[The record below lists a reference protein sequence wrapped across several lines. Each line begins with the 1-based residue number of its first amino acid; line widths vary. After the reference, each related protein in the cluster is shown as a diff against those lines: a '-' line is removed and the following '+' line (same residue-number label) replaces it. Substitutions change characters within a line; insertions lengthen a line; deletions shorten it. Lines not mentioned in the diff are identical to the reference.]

1 VSALSD
7 PRKAKAFRFVRHE
20 YADGEARL
28 VYAFDDDAEMIER
41 VGFPDAPPL
50 LPERQ
55 AAFEA
60 ALTLLHLIAGVS
72 YYKAGVPGEIR
83 VEDGSLDAATA
94 GFLEQVYVHGLA
106 EFVYQNKLD
115 LRGGIRFPYSRHPG
129 GSLDPAPF
137 EESKELDSGFRRTA
151 AAGSRSEQ
159 RSWPEGRAADAA
171 SNDEHKSHTALD
183 SQSRSAMA
191 LNLPRRTLVPI
202 GGGKDSLV
210 SVEMLKSVHEPATAV
225 WIGDSA
231 LIAACAQRTGLPTL
245 NLKRTLAPEL
255 FEYNRLGALNGHV
268 PVTAIN
274 SAILLCAAILYGY
287 DAIAFSNERSASVAT
302 LEYDGQPVNH
312 QWSKGLDFERA
323 LRDYTTSHIAADVD
337 YFSLL
342 RPLSELAVT
351 REFARRTQYDDV
363 FSSCNR
369 NFRIRGARPSD
380 RWCGQCPKC
389 HFVFLALAPFVAK
402 PRLLAIFGRNLL
414 DDAALAPGFDALLE
428 YRGHKPFECVGE
440 GRESRAAMHALTQ
453 RPEWAED
460 ALIARFASELA
471 PQLARGELHLGAL
484 LLPSSAHF
492 LPERLRGLVH
502 AAD

>member
-1 VSALSD
+1 MSALSD
-7 PRKAKAFRFVRHE
+7 PRKARAFRFVRHE
-20 YADGEARL
+20 YGDGEARL
-28 VYAFDDDAEMIER
+28 VYAFDDGPEMIES

-50 LPERQ
+50 SPAGQ
-55 AAFEA
+55 VAFDV
-60 ALTLLHLIAGVS
+60 ALKLLHLVAGVS

-83 VEDGSLDAATA
+83 VEGQTLDTATA
-94 GFLEQVYVHGLA
+94 EFLGEVYLHGLA
-106 EFVYQNKLD
+106 EFAYQNKLD
-115 LRGGIRFPYSRHPG
+115 LRGRIRFPSLDRHPR
-129 GSLDPAPF
+129 GSGDALSTQ
-137 EESKELDSGFRRTA
+137 SKMDSRLRGNDGVGTHV
-151 AAGSRSEQ
+151 
-159 RSWPEGRAADAA
+159 A
-171 SNDEHKSHTALD
+171 SL
-183 SQSRSAMA
+183 Q
-191 LNLPRRTLVPI
+191 LPRRTLVPI

-231 LIAACAQRTGLPTL
+231 LIAACAHRTGLPTL

-274 SAILLCAAILYGY
+274 SAILLCAAIRYGY

-323 LRDYTTSHIAADVD
+323 LREYTKSHIAADLD

-342 RPLSELAVT
+342 RPWSELAVT

-369 NFRIRGARPSD
+369 NFRIRAARPSD

-414 DDAALAPGFDALLE
+414 DDGALAPGFDALLE
-428 YRGHKPFECVGE
+428 FRGHKPFECVGE

-460 ALIARFASELA
+460 ALVARFASEIA
-471 PQLARGELHLGAL
+471 PQLDRGELDLMPL
-484 LLPSSAHF
+484 LLPSTEHF
-492 LPERLRGLVH
+492 LPERVRGLAH
-502 AAD
+502 GAT

>member
-1 VSALSD
+1 MIGSGD
-7 PRKAKAFRFVRHE
+7 PRKAKAFRFVRRE

-28 VYAFDDDAEMIER
+28 VYAFDDGPEMIER
-41 VGFPDAPPL
+41 IGFPEASPL
-50 LPERQ
+50 PPERQ
-55 AAFEA
+55 AAFDA

-83 VEDGSLDAATA
+83 VEGETLDAATA
-94 GFLEQVYVHGLA
+94 GFLEQVYLHGLA
-106 EFVYQNKLD
+106 EFAYQNRMD
-115 LRGGIRFPYSRHPG
+115 LRGRIRFPNSRHPG
-129 GSLDPAPF
+129 LTSSVV
-137 EESKELDSGFRRTA
+137 ESRR
-151 AAGSRSEQ
+151 
-159 RSWPEGRAADAA
+159 
-171 SNDEHKSHTALD
+171 NDEVAVP
-183 SQSRSAMA
+183 

-210 SVEMLKSVHEPATAV
+210 SVEMLKSVNEPMTAAWV
-225 WIGDSA
+225 GDSA

-245 NLKRTLAPEL
+245 NPRRTLAPEL

-323 LRDYTTSHIAADVD
+323 LRDYTKSHIAADLD

-342 RPLSELAVT
+342 RPWSELAVT
-351 REFARRTQYDDV
+351 REFARHTQYDDV

-369 NFRIRGARPSD
+369 NFRIRGTRPSD

-414 DDAALAPGFDALLE
+414 DDAVLAPAFDALLE

-460 ALIARFASELA
+460 ALVARFATEIA
-471 PQLARGELHLGAL
+471 PQLDLGELDLAPL
-484 LLPSSAHF
+484 LQPSSEHF
-492 LPERLRGLVH
+492 LPERLRSLLLGS
-502 AAD
+502 A

>member
-1 VSALSD
+1 VSALTD
-7 PRKAKAFRFVRHE
+7 PRKSKSLRFVRHE

-28 VYAFDDDAEMIER
+28 VYAFDDGPEMIER
-41 VGFPDAPPL
+41 VGFPDAPALSPGR
-50 LPERQ
+50 E
-55 AAFEA
+55 AAFDA
-60 ALTLLHLIAGVS
+60 ALRLLHLIAGVS
-72 YYKAGVPGEIR
+72 YFKAGVPGEIR
-83 VEDGSLDAATA
+83 VENALPDATTA
-94 GFLEQVYVHGLA
+94 EFLEQVYVHGLA
-106 EFVYQNKLD
+106 EFAYQNKLD
-115 LRGGIRFPYSRHPG
+115 LRGRIRFPFLDRHPR
-129 GSLDPAPF
+129 GSGDPLSTQ
-137 EESKELDSGFRRTA
+137 SKMDSRLRGNDG
-151 AAGSRSEQ
+151 AGTHV
-159 RSWPEGRAADAA
+159 A
-171 SNDEHKSHTALD
+171 SLH
-183 SQSRSAMA
+183 
-191 LNLPRRTLVPI
+191 LPRRTLVPI

-210 SVEMLKSVHEPATAV
+210 SVEMLKSVHEPMTAV
-225 WIGDSA
+225 WVGDSA

-274 SAILLCAAILYGY
+274 SVILLCAAILYGY
-287 DAIAFSNERSASVAT
+287 DVIAFSNERSASVAT

-312 QWSKGLDFERA
+312 QWSKGLDFEHA
-323 LRDYTTSHIAADVD
+323 LRDYVKSHIAADLD

-342 RPLSELAVT
+342 RPWSELAAT
-351 REFARRTQYDDV
+351 REFARRAQYDDV

-460 ALIARFASELA
+460 ALVARFASEIA
-471 PQLARGELHLGAL
+471 PQLDRAELDLASL
-484 LLPSSAHF
+484 LQPSPEHF
-492 LPERLRGLVH
+492 LPERLRGLLH
-502 AAD
+502 GAA

>member
-1 VSALSD
+1 MSALSD
-7 PRKAKAFRFVRHE
+7 PRKAKTFRFVRHE

-28 VYAFDDDAEMIER
+28 VYAFDDDAEMVER
-41 VGFPDAPPL
+41 IGFPDAPPL
-50 LPERQ
+50 PLERR

-60 ALTLLHLIAGVS
+60 ALSLLHLIAGVS

-83 VEDGSLDAATA
+83 VESGVLDAATA
-94 GFLEQVYVHGLA
+94 EFLEQVYVHGLA
-106 EFVYQNKLD
+106 EFAYQNRMD
-115 LRGGIRFPYSRHPG
+115 LRGKIRFPFSRHPDE
-129 GSLDPAPF
+129 SRDPAPLT
-137 EESKELDSGFRRTA
+137 ESKELDSGFRR
-151 AAGSRSEQ
+151 
-159 RSWPEGRAADAA
+159 
-171 SNDEHKSHTALD
+171 NDEPKRRNDGEKNHAALNLQSLTAP
-183 SQSRSAMA
+183 A
-191 LNLPRRTLVPI
+191 LNLPRSTLVPI

-210 SVEMLKSVHEPATAV
+210 SVEMLKSVNEPATAAWV
-225 WIGDSA
+225 GDSA

-245 NLKRTLAPEL
+245 NLRRTLAPEL

-274 SAILLCAAILYGY
+274 SATLLCAAILYGY

-323 LRDYTTSHIAADVD
+323 LRDYTTSHIAADLD

-342 RPLSELAVT
+342 RPWSELAVT

-460 ALIARFASELA
+460 ALVARFASEIA
-471 PQLARGELHLGAL
+471 PRLDRGELDLAAL
-484 LLPSSAHF
+484 LQPSSAHF
-492 LPERLRGLVH
+492 LPERLRALVH